1 VEEPSVLEMPVPWDV
16 HQGQQHQCPTSS
28 EGTRAWSALEGRT
41 GEVMKPIGGYHVWIT
56 DIEVEKRK
64 L

>member
-1 VEEPSVLEMPVPWDV
+1 MPVPWDV